1 MVSHKLND
9 HKYFQKELNKFTLL
23 ITKDLEN
30 IEIYGNFFD
39 YLNAALLHISSIL
52 PDHVLKVLH
61 TVKIYINKEYYYNNE
76 KANGCCVHRS
86 SGWLIQNGNLAEKE
100 GHVEIYDAIQYTQWI
115 REQPSM
121 LFHELVH
128 AYEHREGSRVVDDIN
143 EVYNKVM
150 KTGKYD
156 SVKYIYGQEIQ
167 HYCKNNAMEYLAE
180 TSEAFFSTAH
190 FRNDFY
196 PFIHTELKEYDP
208 DGYNM
213 IIRVFKLDDEWLS
226 NFIANFKTP
235 IDYDPV
241 ERKRIDV
248 VQRVD
253 KETGYL
259 I

>member
-1 MVSHKLND
+1 MVSQTVND
-9 HKYFQKELNKFTLL
+9 HTYFSRQLNNFTIL

-30 IEIYGNFFD
+30 NEVYGNFFN
-39 YLNAALLHISSIL
+39 YLNAALQHINTIL
-52 PDHVLKVLH
+52 PEHVLKVLH
-61 TVKIYINKEYYYNNE
+61 TVKIYINKEYYYNKE

-86 SGWLIQNGNLAEKE
+86 SIWLTQNGNIGEKE

-143 EVYNKVM
+143 KVYEKVM

-156 SVKYIYGQEIQ
+156 KVQYIYGQEIQ

-180 TSEAFFSTAH
+180 TSEAFFSTKH

-208 DGYNM
+208 DGYEM
-213 IIRVFKLDDEWLS
+213 IIRVFKLDSDWLN
-226 NFIANFKTP
+226 NFISNFKTP
-235 IDYDPV
+235 IDYDPAD
-241 ERKRIDV
+241 RKRIDV
-248 VQRVD
+248 VQKVD
-253 KETGYL
+253 SILGYL
-259 I
+259 V